1 MRNLNKEEQKIV
13 QRIASRCKGA
23 KCLAKKNLKVSY
35 HTSDNG
41 RLTIAE
47 VSAGDNIRRFGVS
60 SYNRNDKKQGLPFVE
75 EIGQRIA
82 LSRALRS

>member
-13 QRIASRCKGA
+13 QRVARRCKNA

-35 HTSDNG
+35 HTSDGG

-47 VSAGDNIRRFGVS
+47 VSAGEKIRRFGVS
-60 SYNRNDKKQGLPFVE
+60 SYNKADKKVGLPFDE
-75 EIGQRIA
+75 TIGQRIA
-82 LSRALRS
+82 LARALRS